1 MKTALALFFAFII
14 TFQAKSQT
22 ADCALVSYKNYKKN
36 EKGVIAFCF
45 NNSNTLMV
53 NNYTISD
60 QELISALLITPN
72 GVEMRECE
80 ASWKKDYKPMVDMPS
95 EKSSDFQGYKVQFVK
110 LTDGTQTAKIW
121 FTKDIKFFNSQNYW
135 LFYGALGQQIQEKYA
150 DQFPVALQ
158 LSENSS
164 GKTMYE
170 HTLIEKTNIPIKSE
184 VFKPLR

>member
-1 MKTALALFFAFII
+1 MKIIFAFLFAFTI

-36 EKGVIAFCF
+36 ENGVVTFCF
-45 NNSNTLMV
+45 SNSNTLMV
-53 NNYTISD
+53 NNYTISN
-60 QELISALLITPN
+60 QELISALLLTPN
-72 GVEMRECE
+72 GVEMRESE
-80 ASWKKDYKPMVDMPS
+80 ASWKKEYKPMVDMPS

-135 LFYGALGQQIQEKYA
+135 VFYGALGQLIQEKYA
-150 DQFPVALQ
+150 GQFPVALQ

-170 HTLIEKTNIPIKSE
+170 HTIVDKGSIQIKPE
-184 VFKPLR
+184 VFKPTK